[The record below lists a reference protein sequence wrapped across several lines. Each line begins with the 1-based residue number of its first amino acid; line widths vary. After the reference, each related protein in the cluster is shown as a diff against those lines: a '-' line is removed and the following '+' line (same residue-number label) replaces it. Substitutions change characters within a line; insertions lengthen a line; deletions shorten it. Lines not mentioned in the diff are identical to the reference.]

1 VKPKTDLM
9 EIDGSFRELEQCFV
23 HLSPLRRLASPA
35 SPAGETASRVRRCAL
50 QNILDKGRSSSLVI
64 FSFDAW
70 RMLMYCRMQFD
81 IGREERLWETLR
93 HEAEIAAFR
102 SKLEAQEV
110 MLNHLVAQRQQ
121 CMTMV
126 EEHDG
131 ATSICGAD
139 KPSCD
144 ETTLSALLDEGEEE
158 MDAMRLRVEE
168 LEEEKTDLAKQL
180 EHAKSECIM
189 LRQQHA
195 EATRQRLVQPPLYEA
210 RKVRQNGTAFDTALA
225 AQADL
230 PSAVY
235 AKNSVPDKE
244 SLTVKVLQEIGLLLG
259 GL

>member
-1 VKPKTDLM
+1 
-9 EIDGSFRELEQCFV
+9 
-23 HLSPLRRLASPA
+23 
-35 SPAGETASRVRRCAL
+35 
-50 QNILDKGRSSSLVI
+50 
-64 FSFDAW
+64 
-70 RMLMYCRMQFD
+70 
-81 IGREERLWETLR
+81 
-93 HEAEIAAFR
+93 
-102 SKLEAQEV
+102 
-110 MLNHLVAQRQQ
+110 
-121 CMTMV
+121 MTKV

-180 EHAKSECIM
+180 EHVKSECIM

>member
-1 VKPKTDLM
+1 MKSKTDLM

-50 QNILDKGRSSSLVI
+50 QNILDKGRSSSLII

-81 IGREERLWETLR
+81 IGKEERFWETLR
-93 HEAEIAAFR
+93 HEAEIEAFR

-110 MLNHLVAQRQQ
+110 MLNHLVAQRQR
-121 CMTMV
+121 CLTKV

-168 LEEEKTDLAKQL
+168 LEEEKAVLAKQL
-180 EHAKSECIM
+180 EQAKCIM
-189 LRQQHA
+189 LRQQQA
-195 EATRQRLVQPPLYEA
+195 EARQQQPPLYEA
-210 RKVRQNGTAFDTALA
+210 RKVRHNVTAFDTALA

-230 PSAVY
+230 KSAVY
-235 AKNSVPDKE
+235 AKNSAPDKE
-244 SLTVKVLQEIGLLLG
+244 NLTVKLLQEIGLLLG